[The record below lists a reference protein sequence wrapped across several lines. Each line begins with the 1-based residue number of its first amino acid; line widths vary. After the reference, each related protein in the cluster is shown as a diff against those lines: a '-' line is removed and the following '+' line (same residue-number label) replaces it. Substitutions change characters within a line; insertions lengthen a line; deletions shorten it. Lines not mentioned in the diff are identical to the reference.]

1 MFPNHP
7 NSRFILASG
16 SPRREE
22 LLRHAGFHF
31 EISPSRV
38 EEKRRRDE
46 AGEDYALRLAREKAA
61 EVARRSAPGELVL
74 GADTVVMVGQ
84 EVLEKP
90 QDLEDAAR
98 MLRAL
103 AGRTHRV
110 TTAVCLVRS
119 PDCLLS
125 LKSDTTLV
133 TFRTLSEEEIRDYIA
148 SGEPFDKAGG
158 YGIQGL
164 ARHFVTRLEG
174 AYSNVMGL
182 PMPLVHEMLSDSLT
196 G

>member
-1 MFPNHP
+1 MLSKYH
-7 NSRFILASG
+7 NSHFILASG

-22 LLRHAGFHF
+22 LLRQAGFHF
-31 EISPSRV
+31 EIRPSNV
-38 EEKRRRDE
+38 EEQRRPNE
-46 AGEDYALRLAREKAA
+46 AGGDYALRLAREKAT

-74 GADTVVMVGQ
+74 GADTVVMVDR
-84 EVLEKP
+84 EILEKP
-90 QDLEDAAR
+90 RDAEDAAR

-103 AGRTHRV
+103 ADRTHRV
-110 TTAVCLVRS
+110 TTAVCLLRS
-119 PDCLLS
+119 PDRLLS
-125 LKSDTTLV
+125 LKSDTTMV
-133 TFRTLSEEEIRDYIA
+133 TFRALSEEEIRDYIA

-164 ARHFVTRLEG
+164 AQHFVSRLEG